1 MCRNQ
6 LGRRNITDEQKTAL
20 IGEAYKA
27 QKMSQGAQPGN
38 RNAQK
43 QSPQNED
50 FVPEVTGQTRAVIAK
65 DFGVGKS
72 TVERAEHFVDGL
84 NAAEKVSPGI
94 KEAVLSGAVKA
105 PKSVISEI
113 RNAPEEQKSYLRGK
127 QYEAEKMSIGGQPGN
142 DNAKNES
149 DKMSSPFKS
158 RRETKDGTAGRI
170 GKQYGVNGRTGENA
184 FIFLKNFPDKSLWK
198 CAATEGTHRGGAP
211 LRPPPSG
218 VSLVVHIILIQKIP
232 LKITS

>member
-127 QYEAEKMSIGGQPGN
+127 QYEAEKMAEGAPVGNERAKKQHGQN
-142 DNAKNES
+142 VQVDL
-149 DKMSSPFKS
+149 S
-158 RRETKDGTAGRI
+158 RREIKDGTAGRI
-170 GKQYGVNGRTGENA
+170 GKEYGVNGRTGEHA
-184 FIFLKNFPDKSLWK
+184 FIFLKNSPDKSLWK
-198 CAATEGTHRGGAP
+198 CAATEGTHRG
-211 LRPPPSG
+211 R
-218 VSLVVHIILIQKIP
+218 
-232 LKITS
+232 